1 MHGKSIR
8 LIILAFMLTAVSGLG
23 MVLTPGQARAQLVPG
38 AGAEAP
44 LTDQYTQVLTGN
56 YCYVTGGNS
65 LILVDSADFEINVPG
80 TPVAAYWVWSSRV
93 ILGNGDSFPDPID
106 NTLTVTGT
114 RGDGAAINTEIT
126 ASIQEES
133 TFSGYIRSYAFV
145 YSDNLF
151 DFVSEGLNAYTISG
165 IEVPTFEIPES
176 HGAALT
182 IVYEADNC
190 PYQQIDLAYGLDTFF
205 HDWAPPFGPNS
216 AVACVAFDPAAESRT
231 LSYTVIVAGAAQPE
245 VADATRPSGFW
256 TAAINAPNDV
266 LPASLVGEAF
276 ATGIADPFNSTPGL
290 EWDIYSGQVT
300 LAAGDN
306 YACFQAES
314 PVGDGDPGGISGAW
328 LNLTTGTPLALGS
341 IGDTVWADLNGNG
354 TQDPGEP
361 GLANVTVSLS
371 NGASVTTD
379 ADGNYL
385 FTDLPPASYTVT
397 IDPNSGDLA
406 TGNYTQT
413 GDPDGGNDN
422 QSQLTLGA
430 GEVNLD
436 QDFGYQP
443 LGSIGDTVWLDVDG
457 NGVINGDEAG
467 IANVTVTLINSQNQV
482 QVDVTDGDGL
492 YTFENLP
499 ADNYTVIV
507 NPTTL
512 PDNLKPTYDPDGI
525 STPNEAALLLGP
537 GEDRDDI
544 DFGYNSILGSLGD
557 TVWLDE
563 NRNGVQDNGE
573 GGIPNVLLALSDGNG
588 GSQTAV
594 TNGSGFYSFVDLM
607 PGTYTVSVD
616 PTTLPTGLGPTFDLD
631 GTNTPNTTQVA
642 LAAGQVRVDVDFG
655 YVDIVG
661 SIGDTVWR
669 DDNGN
674 GVQESGE
681 PGLAGVTL
689 TLSNNDGS
697 LGSTVTDANGLYT
710 FDDLLAG
717 QYTVAVD
724 PASLPGDVRQTYDL
738 DGLSTPDR
746 ATAALA
752 QAEDR
757 TDVDFGYQPLGSIG
771 DTVWH
776 DSNANGVQEGDEQ
789 GLAGV
794 TVVLTRAD
802 GVRSFAQTDG
812 NGRYAFTSLPPGA
825 YTVAV
830 DPTTLP
836 EGYLPTYDLDGV
848 TTPNTTSVPLAAWQ
862 NRTDV
867 DFGYREP
874 PLSID
879 DEAPSAPRGT
889 VAVFLPLVTR

>member
-1 MHGKSIR
+1 M
-8 LIILAFMLTAVSGLG
+8 ATV
-23 MVLTPGQARAQLVPG
+23 
-38 AGAEAP
+38 AP
-44 LTDQYTQVLTGN
+44 Q
-56 YCYVTGGNS
+56 
-65 LILVDSADFEINVPG
+65 
-80 TPVAAYWVWSSRV
+80 
-93 ILGNGDSFPDPID
+93 
-106 NTLTVTGT
+106 
-114 RGDGAAINTEIT
+114 
-126 ASIQEES
+126 
-133 TFSGYIRSYAFV
+133 
-145 YSDNLF
+145 
-151 DFVSEGLNAYTISG
+151 
-165 IEVPTFEIPES
+165 
-176 HGAALT
+176 
-182 IVYEADNC
+182 
-190 PYQQIDLAYGLDTFF
+190 
-205 HDWAPPFGPNS
+205 
-216 AVACVAFDPAAESRT
+216 
-231 LSYTVIVAGAAQPE
+231 
-245 VADATRPSGFW
+245 
-256 TAAINAPNDV
+256 
-266 LPASLVGEAF
+266 
-276 ATGIADPFNSTPGL
+276 
-290 EWDIYSGQVT
+290 
-300 LAAGDN
+300 
-306 YACFQAES
+306 
-314 PVGDGDPGGISGAW
+314 
-328 LNLTTGTPLALGS
+328 TT
-341 IGDTVWADLNGNG
+341 
-354 TQDPGEP
+354 
-361 GLANVTVSLS
+361 
-371 NGASVTTD
+371 
-379 ADGNYL
+379 
-385 FTDLPPASYTVT
+385 
-397 IDPNSGDLA
+397 
-406 TGNYTQT
+406 
-413 GDPDGGNDN
+413 
-422 QSQLTLGA
+422 
-430 GEVNLD
+430 
-436 QDFGYQP
+436 
-443 LGSIGDTVWLDVDG
+443 
-457 NGVINGDEAG
+457 
-467 IANVTVTLINSQNQV
+467 
-482 QVDVTDGDGL
+482 
-492 YTFENLP
+492 
-499 ADNYTVIV
+499 
-507 NPTTL
+507 
-512 PDNLKPTYDPDGI
+512 
-525 STPNEAALLLGP
+525 
-537 GEDRDDI
+537 
-544 DFGYNSILGSLGD
+544 
-557 TVWLDE
+557 
-563 NRNGVQDNGE
+563 
-573 GGIPNVLLALSDGNG
+573 
-588 GSQTAV
+588 V

-724 PASLPGDVRQTYDL
+724 PASLPGNVRQTYDL

-789 GLAGV
+789 GLADV
-794 TVVLTRAD
+794 TVILTRAD

-848 TTPNTTSVPLAAWQ
+848 TTPNTTNVPLAAWQ